1 MWVVIIII
9 IPNTLG
15 STSPCINHSTRVF
28 LNGSCGIMV
37 KLVRSWLGSL
47 QYYISRS
54 MTEMGPNSAND
65 RFFCTM
71 ILTLNK
77 KSIVMR
83 FSPRFKGFLRGD
95 QGKGL
100 LQGQSY
106 SAENSMRSSSRL
118 PYRENG
124 CGHTFSMTS
133 VYLGRYVT
141 CLDFI
146 YR

>member
-1 MWVVIIII
+1 
-9 IPNTLG
+9 
-15 STSPCINHSTRVF
+15 
-28 LNGSCGIMV
+28 
-37 KLVRSWLGSL
+37 
-47 QYYISRS
+47 

-83 FSPRFKGFLRGD
+83 FSPRFKGFLEA
-95 QGKGL
+95 KVKVF
-100 LQGQSY
+100 SKVKVI
-106 SAENSMRSSSRL
+106 MRKTQFEAPAGSH
-118 PYRENG
+118 RENG

-133 VYLGRYVT
+133 VNLGRYVT